1 MSDPKRATIKTIAQ
15 EANLTANTVSLALR
29 NSPLVK
35 DETKKRILEIAEKQ
49 GYVPNIMAES
59 LRMGCSKMIALIFG
73 DIGNPLFAIKIKKI
87 EAALWTHGYQVMIMD
102 TDDDLSKEVDV
113 VRSAIGRTVDGVVLS
128 PCQKGRDALD
138 MMKKYRVPCVL
149 VGKSLDDGQEDTVV
163 WDNYT
168 GAKLAT
174 NYLISLGCR
183 RILCLLGG
191 REVST
196 SHERHKGYL
205 DALREAQLP
214 VYDELQLRIAPDR
227 IVEKLREYG
236 EPFDGIFAFSDPFA
250 WKAATIF
257 RDIPII
263 GFDNVKSSLTMPFA
277 IPSIAA
283 DLDLEA
289 SCIVDLLLKRI
300 VDFDRP
306 VSKKVIPVKLV
317 L

>member
-1 MSDPKRATIKTIAQ
+1 
-15 EANLTANTVSLALR
+15 
-29 NSPLVK
+29 
-35 DETKKRILEIAEKQ
+35 
-49 GYVPNIMAES
+49 
-59 LRMGCSKMIALIFG
+59 
-73 DIGNPLFAIKIKKI
+73 
-87 EAALWTHGYQVMIMD
+87 
-102 TDDDLSKEVDV
+102 
-113 VRSAIGRTVDGVVLS
+113 
-128 PCQKGRDALD
+128 

-149 VGKSLDDGQEDTVV
+149 VGKSLDDGQEDSVV